1 MLCGAKETS
10 VCDIHS
16 VFDDSAQWQSS
27 KDPLAKLIHP
37 LPVRIRVLHA
47 KLLVEPVRL
56 SARSGLVVSPREKD
70 TARIT
75 KLPAQKCAQHF
86 NPPRSPVYEIPV
98 EYKQVRLGGQAS
110 FCEKRHHIVIL
121 SVRVSN
127 NVDTSVSWNFDVHDC
142 WLLVKESLAIF
153 QQFAENFRGIQFFKR
168 AVRSPGRFLE
178 RAHRLLYPLRTN
190 VVVIVLNGNQ
200 LGVLSCHVR

>member
-1 MLCGAKETS
+1 MYE
-10 VCDIHS
+10 D
-16 VFDDSAQWQSS
+16 QY
-27 KDPLAKLIHP
+27 
-37 LPVRIRVLHA
+37 
-47 KLLVEPVRL
+47 
-56 SARSGLVVSPREKD
+56 
-70 TARIT
+70 
-75 KLPAQKCAQHF
+75 LPAQKCAQHF

-200 LGVLSCHVR
+200 LGVLFISEKEEEEEEEEEEEKTCGGEKKNNNKKQ